1 MVPLGWLAGCED
13 GALCCQVNAEDQTA
27 KDLAVV
33 MLETATLRSG
43 YILPDSAGF
52 ADRIDRMLRLS
63 MDISLDE
70 AVSWGGH
77 LFSRFQ
83 PHFLFLMLCINM

>member
-1 MVPLGWLAGCED
+1 MLTGDKADVMCLQTNPD
-13 GALCCQVNAEDQTA
+13 DQTA

-43 YILPDSAGF
+43 YIIPDSSGF

-63 MDISLDE
+63 MDISLE
-70 AVSWGGH
+70 ESVSVGNFFVVVVLFPFH
-77 LFSRFQ
+77 LLFSSF
-83 PHFLFLMLCINM
+83 FLS